1 MVLPGGTS
9 DPKDATPEVQHIAES
24 VKPSLLTKLS
34 AEKHSKLHPFKA
46 VSYKTQVVAGTNYF
60 IKVAIDD
67 GKEFIH
73 LRVHK
78 PLGESASPVLS
89 KHQES
94 HTQSSDLLSLGT
106 YIHICT
112 YTLGIHK
119 SKPL

>member
-1 MVLPGGTS
+1 MVMPGGVGDS
-9 DPKDATPEVQHIAES
+9 KQANAEVQQIVES
-24 VKPSLLTKLS
+24 VKPSLITKLAS
-34 AEKHSKLHPFKA
+34 EKHSKLHPFKA

-78 PLGESASPVLS
+78 PLGENANPVLS

-94 HTQSSDLLSLGT
+94 HTENSDLT
-106 YIHICT
+106 YF
-112 YTLGIHK
+112 
-119 SKPL
+119 